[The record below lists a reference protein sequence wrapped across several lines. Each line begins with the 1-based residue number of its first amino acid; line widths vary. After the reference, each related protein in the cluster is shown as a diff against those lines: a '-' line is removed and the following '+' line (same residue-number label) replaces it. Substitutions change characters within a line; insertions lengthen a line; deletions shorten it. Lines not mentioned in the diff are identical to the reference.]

1 MISGVGGFNPL
12 ATREMVDKYINALLA
27 PARKPIDLLNNQK
40 SQIDRQVKA
49 LNEIK
54 GILSSMKDLAHSLAD
69 PVLGAWRDKQVSIS
83 DDNIASVSVS
93 SSATEGVWELQVNR
107 VATAHRVI
115 SKQVSKEDTNLVEAY
130 GGKKL
135 KLTFNLKDGTDS
147 TVEVDLSDVTT
158 DNESKNVDVLKKIA
172 DAVNST
178 SGAGV
183 KAVVIGTDPDNIRL
197 SIYATSVGSEK
208 AIDSMSAEEST
219 DGGNTYNDSNLW
231 SDLALDD
238 LTKIYDPSDANSG
251 GSIAPEGE
259 TGTTFDYD
267 WLNLDAVL
275 SGVPIKDTDNTIS
288 DGILGATITV
298 KGTGKTTISI
308 RKNVDN
314 VVKKIEDFM
323 SKFTELN
330 AKIRAYTFAG
340 SDKAERG
347 VLAND
352 TSIRMTLYAIREAMT
367 AAVKVTVGD
376 ESETF
381 TGEKLGIT
389 FDKEG
394 NLTFDSSIIRNMLN
408 GSEEDREKIIKVFT
422 QSIEKGDPEDGIF
435 VRLEKKLEAYVDSV
449 SGLFTTRINS
459 LNKRKDYID
468 ERIETLKKMLDVKE
482 QMYREQLG
490 NLMAMSMELKQQ
502 VSQMQGIFGG
512 TMY

>member
-1 MISGVGGFNPL
+1 MISGVSSFNPL
-12 ATREMVDKYINALLA
+12 ATREMVDKYISALMA

-40 SQIDRQVKA
+40 ALIDKQVKA

-69 PVLGAWRDKQVSIS
+69 PVLGAWRDKEVSVS
-83 DDNIASVSVS
+83 NDDVASVSVT
-93 SSATEGVWELQVNR
+93 SSATEGVWDLTVNR

-115 SKQVSKEDTNLVEAY
+115 SSQVAKTDTNLVNTY
-130 GGKKL
+130 GGKLL
-135 KLTFNLKDGTDS
+135 KLTFNLKDGTTS
-147 TVEVDLSDVTT
+147 TVNVDLTDITT
-158 DNESKNVDVLKKIA
+158 DNGSTNIDVLNKIA
-172 DAVNST
+172 DAINSA
-178 SGAGV
+178 SDAGV
-183 KAVVIGTDPDNIRL
+183 KAVVIGTDPDNVRL
-197 SIYATSVGSEK
+197 SIYATSVGSDK
-208 AIDSMSAEEST
+208 AIDSMSAEESS
-219 DGGNTYNDSNLW
+219 DGGNTYSASNLW

-238 LTKIYDPSDANSG
+238 LSKVYDPTDPTSG

-259 TGTTFDYD
+259 SGTTFDYD

-298 KGTGKTTISI
+298 KSTGSTTISI
-308 RKNVDN
+308 RDNVDN

-323 SKFTELN
+323 NKFTELN

-367 AAVKVTVGD
+367 AAVKVTVGSD
-376 ESETF
+376 TETF

-394 NLTFDSSIIRNMLN
+394 NLTFDSSIIRNMLS
-408 GSEEDREKIIKVFT
+408 GSEEDREKIIKAFT
-422 QSIEKGDPEDGIF
+422 QSTENGDPEDGIF
-435 VRLEKKLEAYVDSV
+435 VRLEKKLETYVDSV

-459 LNKRKDYID
+459 LNERKDYID
-468 ERIETLKKMLDVKE
+468 ERIKTLEKMLDAKE

-502 VSQMQGIFGG
+502 VSEMHGIFGG
-512 TMY
+512 TM